1 VTGEIRT
8 ALIEIG
14 EFSGQVAD
22 SFYERINDDRI
33 VVSIEGVVALGGALF
48 MAIQD
53 VVTGEEYS
61 VPVQDMDPLEAD
73 RIAGYFLRWFN
84 AEDRSEF

>member
-1 VTGEIRT
+1 MTGEIKT
-8 ALIEIG
+8 ACQEIG
-14 EFSGQVAD
+14 EFSASVYGRI
-22 SFYERINDDRI
+22 YELDKLAASAVDIEA
-33 VVSIEGVVALGGALF
+33 VVGYGGALF
-48 MAIQD
+48 VQAHD
-53 VVTGEEYS
+53 SVNGEQYS